1 MTAALPLLLG
11 PEAPALVQTVLDGRG
26 ARLRSLRATTVNVR
40 PDGSATVQYAA
51 DIDRDG
57 HAVRDVLAATTGG
70 RIPPGAAVL
79 AGDVD
84 GTEVRVGLW
93 RWPHDPALPALA
105 TATDPERLNDL
116 LRTHVTDVR
125 VRAYRPGRRAVLEV
139 TGAGPPLFCKVV
151 RPSRVDALRT
161 RHDLLAAA
169 LPVPTVLTATDNG
182 LVVLPALPGTPLRTL
197 IDGGGPLPDG
207 PALDALLDRLPP
219 AVTDLPRSPTHLA
232 RVRHFAD
239 VLALTAVTDADA
251 RARLDALVARLAAVD
266 PGEHPDVPVHGD
278 FYEGQLLADGHT
290 ITGLLDVDT
299 AGPGHRI
306 DEWATLLAH
315 LSVLDRAPANRY
327 GAALLEHAEHRFRRK
342 YLRPRIAAAVVG
354 LATGPYRV
362 QQPGWA
368 AHTARRLALA
378 AQWLG

>member
-11 PEAPALVQTVLDGRG
+11 PQAPALMQTVLDDHD
-26 ARLRSLRATTVNVR
+26 ARLRALRATTVNVR
-40 PDGSATVQYAA
+40 PDGSATVQYLA
-51 DIDRDG
+51 DIDRDERTL
-57 HAVRDVLAATTGG
+57 RDVLAATTGG

-84 GTEVRVGLW
+84 GAEVRVGLW

-105 TATDPERLNDL
+105 TATDPVRLSDL
-116 LRTHVTDVR
+116 LRTRVTDVR
-125 VRAYRPGRRAVLEV
+125 IRAYRPGRRAVLQV
-139 TGAGPPLFCKVV
+139 TGDGPPLYCKVV
-151 RPSRVDALRT
+151 RPSRVGALRT

-169 LPVPTVLTATDNG
+169 LPVPPVLTTTDDG

-219 AVTDLPRSPTHLA
+219 AVADLPRSPAHLE

-239 VLALTAVTDADA
+239 VLALTAVTD

-278 FYEGQLLADGHT
+278 FYEGQLLADGRM

-299 AGPGHRI
+299 AGSGHRI

-315 LSVLDRAPANRY
+315 LSVLDRASANRY
-327 GAALLEHAEHRFRRK
+327 GAALLGHAERRFPREH
-342 YLRPRIAAAVVG
+342 LRPRIAAAVVG

-368 AHTARRLALA
+368 GHTARRLAQA
-378 AQWLG
+378 QQWLG